1 MAQFEMLQAALKA
14 QDVRQL
20 LAKCETSGA
29 LTREQAAKVKAR
41 IDAGEA
47 ADMELAKSIRPGPTL
62 QEIVRRGYF
71 SELPRAP
78 NQVAAR

>member
-1 MAQFEMLQAALKA
+1 MSQFEVLQAALKA

-47 ADMELAKSIRPGPTL
+47 ADMELTGSKCSRGVWTPFFRRSI
-62 QEIVRRGYF
+62 
-71 SELPRAP
+71 
-78 NQVAAR
+78 

>member
-1 MAQFEMLQAALKA
+1 MSQFEVLQAALKA

-41 IDAGEA
+41 IDAAEMPGYCAIRARAREA
-47 ADMELAKSIRPGPTL
+47 ILGGQRCLTGNL
-62 QEIVRRGYF
+62 
-71 SELPRAP
+71 
-78 NQVAAR
+78 